1 MSLASL
7 QVLMLCMS
15 VTILSATV
23 NSLSL
28 LYRVDKSS
36 DSAQMI
42 ENLRSHIQTLDKSLK
57 VEKDKNGMLQ

>member
-1 MSLASL
+1 M
-7 QVLMLCMS
+7 
-15 VTILSATV
+15 